1 MDDYRASLWSTH
13 NPDPSSHPYHPV
25 SSSSYPNGNY
35 TSTQQTYSYAPH
47 APGQMNYPPPLPP
60 GPPPGVPSQM
70 YHFGQPSNSPYPMES
85 TQFSFQ
91 SASQL
96 PSYPTRDPSPRRYRD
111 SYDRYEGRYRQ
122 GGRDRQDRDRDRQD
136 RPRFER
142 RVRMAADRP
151 LLHTRRDRTPDQLD
165 GMADEN
171 TDIPKFRNLENMSDS
186 DSEIMVESESENDA
200 SDKEKLQQTEEIKA
214 APRWSNPEPYTSLP
228 PPEASRKRKDVVKL
242 IRKARVAASKNDEH
256 LKQLA
261 QNDDF
266 ISFGI
271 EKKEKLQEYSRE
283 APTNTRNDLVDLD
296 GQTRRTTVENTNGRG
311 GIKPDGKAFD
321 VVSNNIASRL
331 TGLKRKRSIDDTHDE
346 AVPPVLPKRQRT
358 GKKTQ
363 PTGEILD
370 EWAAKDLSNCTP
382 WASEHQWTENA
393 GFRLHK
399 EICDFYD
406 FVKPHYFEETM
417 RLDLLGRIRKTIKA
431 IHPDCE
437 VHAFGSFAAGLYL
450 PDADLDLVIISRDF
464 VSTGKSN
471 ISSSKTLF
479 KLSAHLISDGLAAR
493 DSVEVITKAKV
504 PLIKF
509 KDLKTSIR
517 VDLSFENLT
526 GPKAVLTFR
535 NWKASYPAMPVIIT
549 VIKQFLMMRNLNEV
563 VSGGL
568 GGFSVTC
575 LVTALLQNMP
585 RVQSGE
591 LVPEQHLGEVLLE
604 FLDLYGNQFDL
615 YATAIDFNPPQFID
629 KVGTSCSMC

>member
-1 MDDYRASLWSTH
+1 M
-13 NPDPSSHPYHPV
+13 P
-25 SSSSYPNGNY
+25 
-35 TSTQQTYSYAPH
+35 TQQTHSYIPH

-70 YHFGQPSNSPYPMES
+70 YHFGQHSNSAYRVES
-85 TQFSFQ
+85 TQFNFQ
-91 SASQL
+91 SVDQL
-96 PSYPTRDPSPRRYRD
+96 PSYPARDLSPKRYRD
-111 SYDRYEGRYRQ
+111 TYDHYEGRYHQR
-122 GGRDRQDRDRDRQD
+122 GRDRQDRDRDRPD
-136 RPRFER
+136 RSRFER
-142 RVRMAADRP
+142 RIRMAADRP
-151 LLHTRRDRTPDQLD
+151 LLHTRRDNTPDQLD

-171 TDIPKFRNLENMSDS
+171 TDVPKFRNLENMSDS
-186 DSEIMVESESENDA
+186 DSEVMEESESENDTE
-200 SDKEKLQQTEEIKA
+200 DQEKGPQRTEEIKA
-214 APRWSNPEPYTSLP
+214 APKWSNPEPYTSLP
-228 PPEASRKRKDVVKL
+228 PPEASKKRKDVVKL
-242 IRKARVAASKNDEH
+242 IRKARIAASNNDGH

-266 ISFGI
+266 ISFGF
-271 EKKEKLQEYSRE
+271 ENEERLQESSQQAPISSRIDR
-283 APTNTRNDLVDLD
+283 ADAD
-296 GQTRRTTVENTNGRG
+296 GQVRQTTTENTNGHRDE
-311 GIKPDGKAFD
+311 KSNGKAFG
-321 VVSNNIASRL
+321 VVLNNIASRL
-331 TGLKRKRSIDDTHDE
+331 TSLKRKRSMDDINDGVT
-346 AVPPVLPKRQRT
+346 PPALPKRQKT

-363 PTGEILD
+363 PTGEILA
-370 EWAAKDLSNCTP
+370 EWTARDSSNCTP

-535 NWKASYPAMPVIIT
+535 NWKVSYPAMPIIIT
-549 VIKQFLMMRNLNEV
+549 VIKQFLMMRGLNEV

-615 YATAIDFNPPQFID
+615 YGAAIDLNPPRFID
-629 KVGTSCSMC
+629 KVGASGSMC